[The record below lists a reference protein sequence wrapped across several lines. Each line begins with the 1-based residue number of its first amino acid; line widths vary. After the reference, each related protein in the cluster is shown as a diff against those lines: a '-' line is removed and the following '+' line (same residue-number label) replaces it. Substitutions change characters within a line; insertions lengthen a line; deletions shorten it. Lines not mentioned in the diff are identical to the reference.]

1 MNCKLVIQLLILFP
15 FIFWNRDF
23 CNAQTDS
30 SLPHKAPL
38 IIEDGKTFSKFIDSD
53 SNKNMFPTLSAY
65 LKFIITNASYFT
77 PKNVNNFVEINTKTA
92 SILIAYNRNYEAYKI
107 MDRVDSYLVDKNPIN
122 KNYIAEFYALK
133 SNFYIKFNQYSEA
146 KEAAFASLKYQPS
159 LSKVTI
165 DAYNTI
171 GTVYRLD
178 KIYDTSL
185 FFFNKALQLA
195 QSTNNEAWV
204 GILKGNIGYLNYLKG
219 NYKAAK
225 LLIEEDLS
233 TSLKHN
239 QNESA
244 VFAVTFLLKIAGI
257 EKNQQK
263 IEAYTA
269 IIDSLIKLIK
279 TPTVLYEIYKTKAEL
294 YTSQGK
300 YKDAVT
306 AFQLKDAYY
315 DSIKVQTSN
324 AKLQSVSFENRLHRE
339 KNANKLLSEQNKRKT
354 QFTITL
360 LVAFI
365 LFIIAATS
373 IIVLLYKRK
382 QQQRELLE
390 YKISD
395 IQSELN
401 KNKADLQ
408 NVLSNIIQKNEQI
421 KKLKASTKEF
431 EKEEAKEE
439 LLVKDQIQSLTLLTE
454 SDLSQFNTLF
464 DTAYPNFQNKLIDKF
479 PTITNAEM
487 RLAMLLKLN
496 IDKESIATILGIS
509 PESVRKTNL
518 RLRTKL
524 KIKTTNELRKFLSKH

>member
-1 MNCKLVIQLLILFP
+1 
-15 FIFWNRDF
+15 
-23 CNAQTDS
+23 
-30 SLPHKAPL
+30 
-38 IIEDGKTFSKFIDSD
+38 
-53 SNKNMFPTLSAY
+53 
-65 LKFIITNASYFT
+65 
-77 PKNVNNFVEINTKTA
+77 
-92 SILIAYNRNYEAYKI
+92 
-107 MDRVDSYLVDKNPIN
+107 
-122 KNYIAEFYALK
+122 
-133 SNFYIKFNQYSEA
+133 
-146 KEAAFASLKYQPS
+146 
-159 LSKVTI
+159 
-165 DAYNTI
+165 
-171 GTVYRLD
+171 
-178 KIYDTSL
+178 
-185 FFFNKALQLA
+185 
-195 QSTNNEAWV
+195 
-204 GILKGNIGYLNYLKG
+204 
-219 NYKAAK
+219 
-225 LLIEEDLS
+225 
-233 TSLKHN
+233 
-239 QNESA
+239 
-244 VFAVTFLLKIAGI
+244 
-257 EKNQQK
+257 
-263 IEAYTA
+263 
-269 IIDSLIKLIK
+269 
-279 TPTVLYEIYKTKAEL
+279 
-294 YTSQGK
+294 
-300 YKDAVT
+300 
-306 AFQLKDAYY
+306 
-315 DSIKVQTSN
+315 
-324 AKLQSVSFENRLHRE
+324 
-339 KNANKLLSEQNKRKT
+339 LLSEQNKRKT

-524 KIKTTNELRKFLSKH
+524 KLKTTNELRKFLNKY